1 MFTAIVIIS
10 TLFFFLLIYS
20 FYFFLKKY
28 DKKSKEY
35 LTALEKL
42 KFENEKNLLSTQ
54 IEIQEQTFQN
64 ISREIHDN
72 ISQKLS
78 LAKLYLNTS
87 FENVNSKNNIKID
100 NSLKLISE
108 VINDLSDISRGL
120 SSDII
125 LSNGLVKAL
134 EFEVMQ
140 LQKLERYT
148 INFIVKGDYIFLENQ
163 KELIIFRIVQEAIN
177 NFLKHADS
185 DILDITLG
193 FENRSIYL
201 NIKDYGKG
209 FHVSEHL
216 NNNKGSKGAGLK
228 NIIKRAEIIG
238 GNIQIQSKIN
248 EGTLIKVEVPYD

>member
-20 FYFFLKKY
+20 FYFFLNKY

-35 LTALEKL
+35 LTTLEKI
-42 KFENEKNLLSTQ
+42 KFESEKNLLSTQ

-87 FENVNSKNNIKID
+87 SENINSKNNIKIAD
-100 NSLKLISE
+100 CLQLISE

-125 LSNGLVKAL
+125 LNNGLVKAL

-140 LQKLERYT
+140 LQKLEKYT
-148 INFIVKGDYIFLENQ
+148 INFIVKGDYVFLENQ
-163 KELIIFRIVQEAIN
+163 KELIIFRIVQETIN

-185 DILDITLG
+185 NILDIILG
-193 FENRSIYL
+193 FENRRIYL

-209 FHVSEHL
+209 FPVSEYL
-216 NNNKGSKGAGLK
+216 NNKKAATGAGIK